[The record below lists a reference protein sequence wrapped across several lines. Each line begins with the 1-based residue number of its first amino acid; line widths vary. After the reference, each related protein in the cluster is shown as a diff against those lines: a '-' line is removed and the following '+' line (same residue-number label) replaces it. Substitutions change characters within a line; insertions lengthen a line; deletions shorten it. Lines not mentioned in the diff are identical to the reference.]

1 MFLLDQN
8 NLFLKRLDD
17 YIDYVFYNN
26 EQKLYIKVIS
36 IESDK
41 ITSNSKKNISNIS
54 LYLNEIKNSINEKD
68 LTKKVIFNVILV
80 EFKPKNKPSFK
91 ILYDEKVH

>member
-1 MFLLDQN
+1 MFDILGKKLVAVKFIKKMFLLDQN
-8 NLFLKRLDD
+8 NLSIKRLDD

-41 ITSNSKKNISNIS
+41 ITSNSKKYI
-54 LYLNEIKNSINEKD
+54 
-68 LTKKVIFNVILV
+68 
-80 EFKPKNKPSFK
+80 
-91 ILYDEKVH
+91 